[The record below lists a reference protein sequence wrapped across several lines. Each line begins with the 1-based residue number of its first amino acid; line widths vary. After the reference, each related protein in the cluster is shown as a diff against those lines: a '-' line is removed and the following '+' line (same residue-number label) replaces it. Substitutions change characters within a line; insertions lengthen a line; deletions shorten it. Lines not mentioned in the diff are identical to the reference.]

1 MWSVV
6 TVSSSLLRSPTITIN
21 DPNPSRSSQHL
32 PGSHS
37 SRRRMDRREGGKA
50 HPDRHLDHDD
60 ALQPMRNLFDR
71 LAAQKS
77 GIELIVPELHQ
88 QIPKEWKQLP
98 FSVLDSTRAMQP
110 QSDSFCAL
118 TRRAISARNSISS
131 SQPDFA
137 NGTRPPSTARSCP
150 VINDAASLARNTAAL
165 AMSSVTPARRIGCMV
180 ANKSDITLRARSA
193 LAPSSPAAL
202 AKIP

>member
-1 MWSVV
+1 M
-6 TVSSSLLRSPTITIN
+6 IN

-71 LAAQKS
+71 LASGMRGAAQKS

-88 QIPKEWKQLP
+88 QIPKEWRQLP

-110 QSDSFCAL
+110 QSGSFCAL

-180 ANKSDITLRARSA
+180 ANKSI
-193 LAPSSPAAL
+193 SP
-202 AKIP
+202 